1 VRSAL
6 KSELANG
13 NMKARL
19 KKIWQWSKDLWH
31 RTGLSSPYQNPT
43 TPKIQFV
50 SIADLWEAL
59 TRAKKAHGEFER
71 RLGQPDADWPLWFAA
86 YMAAEQ
92 GLLGQT
98 CCALVKTT
106 GQVELSQADSEED
119 YWSRH

>member
-1 VRSAL
+1 
-6 KSELANG
+6 
-13 NMKARL
+13 MKTRL
-19 KKIWQWSKDLWH
+19 KKSGNGVGSLA
-31 RTGLSSPYQNPT
+31 QNRPQFAISQSDQVKS
-43 TPKIQFV
+43 PKIQFV

-59 TRAKKAHGEFER
+59 TRAKEAHGEFER

-98 CCALVKTT
+98 LVKTT
-106 GQVELSQADSEED
+106 GQVETPQADSEED